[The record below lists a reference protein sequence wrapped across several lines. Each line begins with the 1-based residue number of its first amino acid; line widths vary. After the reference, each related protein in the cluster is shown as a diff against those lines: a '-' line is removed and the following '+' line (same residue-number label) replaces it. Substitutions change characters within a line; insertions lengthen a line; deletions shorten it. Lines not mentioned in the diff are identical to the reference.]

1 MRQNDALRRR
11 ILELCAEHDM
21 SVNALSLHC
30 GIRQS
35 TLNNIISGR
44 NHSTTIHTV
53 ARICRGLE
61 ITLPEFFDSDYFR
74 VKEQDLD

>member
-1 MRQNDALRRR
+1 MQSKDALRRR
-11 ILELCAEHDM
+11 IMELCAEHDM
-21 SVNALSLHC
+21 TINSLSLHC

-53 ARICRGLE
+53 ARICRGLK

-74 VKEQDLD
+74 MNDQESE